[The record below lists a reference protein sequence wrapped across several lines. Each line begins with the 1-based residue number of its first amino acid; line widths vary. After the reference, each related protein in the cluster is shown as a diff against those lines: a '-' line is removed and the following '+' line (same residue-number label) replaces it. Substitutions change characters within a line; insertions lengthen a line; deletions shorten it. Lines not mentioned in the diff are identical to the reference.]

1 MNAVARK
8 SPQSLL
14 GDETISACRHKAF
27 TLVELLVV
35 IGIIA
40 ILISLLLPALNRA
53 RAAAAQTA
61 CLSNLRSAG
70 LALAHYAS
78 DNRGWLP
85 PPYAPISYGLPYSG
99 VWTELLLT
107 GGYTDLRA
115 LFCPIYPP
123 VEATRSGILPAQEYY
138 YWNLTYGMAGEYN
151 LYAPMKLSESWSPT
165 ESELVMDSLETNPPS
180 WVQTDL
186 GIGGPIQ
193 ILILR
198 KHRAATVTT
207 RVHARHMGKA
217 NVLFMDFHAKPCGG
231 DEPIV
236 KYYQYEE
243 EGMSKIQDCYI
254 VDTRG

>member
-1 MNAVARK
+1 MKLVA
-8 SPQSLL
+8 LM
-14 GDETISACRHKAF
+14 CRQNRQAKRSGPCHCRLAF

-61 CLSNLRSAG
+61 CLSNLRSTG

-85 PPYAPISYGLPYSG
+85 PPYAPLSYGLPYSG
-99 VWTELLLT
+99 IWTELLLA
-107 GGYTDLRA
+107 GNYTNLRA
-115 LFCPIYPP
+115 LFCPVFAP
-123 VEATRSGILPAQEYY
+123 VESTKSGIMPNMEWY
-138 YWNLTYGMAGEYN
+138 YWNLTYGMAGDYN
-151 LYAPMKLSESWSPT
+151 LFAPMKLSESYDPT
-165 ESELVMDSLETNPPS
+165 TSELVMDSLETNPPS

-186 GIGGPIQ
+186 SIGGPVQ

-198 KHRAATVTT
+198 KHRGATVST

-217 NVLFMDFHAKPCGG
+217 NVLFMDFHAKPCGP

-236 KYYQYEE
+236 KFYQYEE
-243 EGMSKIQDCYI
+243 EGMSRIQDCYL
-254 VDTRG
+254 VETPG